1 MTVGLL
7 LVAAYLVGSLPTRR
21 LVGRRA
27 DVDARDG
34 KVGDADVGS
43 GFGVPAWRRALPVV
57 VADATKGFAPVWFF
71 PSWDGRAESWLALA
85 FGLCVIAGHVRSV
98 FVGFEGSTG
107 VATTGGVLLALTPL
121 SVGVALLVWVGVA
134 ALTRVVPAASLTAA
148 SLVPIVAWLADAP
161 GETVAFTA
169 VLACLV
175 WWMHRDDVG
184 RLLRGREAPSGDGP
198 RGRASVGSDPSTE
211 AEEGR

>member
-7 LVAAYLVGSLPTRR
+7 LVAAYLVGSLPTSR
-21 LVGRRA
+21 LAGRRTGVDPGEREGGEP
-27 DVDARDG
+27 DVSSE
-34 KVGDADVGS
+34 S
-43 GFGVPAWRRALPVV
+43 GTPGWRSALPVV
-57 VADATKGFAPVWFF
+57 VADAAKGFAPVWFF

-85 FGLCVIAGHVRSV
+85 FGLCVMLGHVRSV

-121 SVGVALLVWVGVA
+121 SVGVALLVWVGIA
-134 ALTRVVPAASLTAA
+134 ALTGVVPAASLTAA
-148 SLVPIVAWLADAP
+148 SLVPFVAWIADAP
-161 GETVAFTA
+161 GETVVFTV

-175 WWMHRDDVG
+175 WWTHRDAVG
-184 RLLRGREAPSGDGP
+184 RLLHGREAPSGDDP
-198 RGRASVGSDPSTE
+198 RERASVGSEPSTD

>member
-7 LVAAYLVGSLPTRR
+7 LVAAYLVGSLPTSR
-21 LVGRRA
+21 LAGRRA
-27 DVDARDG
+27 GVDSREGQDG
-34 KVGDADVGS
+34 DLDVGS
-43 GFGVPAWRRALPVV
+43 GFGILGRRRALPVV
-57 VADATKGFAPVWFF
+57 VADVTKGFAPVWFF
-71 PSWDGRAESWLALA
+71 PAWDGRAESWLALA

-121 SVGVALLVWVGVA
+121 SVGVALLVWVGIA
-134 ALTRVVPAASLTAA
+134 ALTRVVQAASLTAA
-148 SLVPIVAWLADAP
+148 SLVPIIAWIADAP

-175 WWMHRDDVG
+175 WWTHRDDVG
-184 RLLRGREAPSGDGP
+184 RLLHVRPTPSGDDR
-198 RGRASVGSDPSTE
+198 RGRASVESEPSTGV
-211 AEEGR
+211 EEE